1 MNYFKSGGIIK
12 NFVKEKTVKFFF
24 LTLLFSSFLFSQQQS
39 CDLFLCANLKSV
51 KEVLSEGDRISFG
64 LTLATLEGFIEP
76 INQTIWEKW
85 YNKQYGIK
93 EQVQM
98 VRYIY
103 DKPVNNK
110 TLVIETIYNKDH
122 GEFLFVRVLYQRE
135 YENVMN
141 FILKRYYNN
150 TRIDFDSKS
159 EFVNN
164 SDTKYYVNADVLLK
178 SLTRYIESL

>member
-1 MNYFKSGGIIK
+1 M
-12 NFVKEKTVKFFF
+12 KTTKFLL
-24 LTLLFSSFLFSQQQS
+24 LTLLFSNLLFSQQQG
-39 CDLFLCANLKSV
+39 CDLFFCGNLKSV
-51 KEVLSEGDRISFG
+51 KSVLSEGDKISFG
-64 LTLATLEGFIEP
+64 VMMATLEGFIEP
-76 INQTIWEKW
+76 INQNIWEKW

-98 VRYIY
+98 VRYLY
-103 DKPVNNK
+103 DKPVNDN
-110 TLVIETIYNKDH
+110 TLVIETIYNKVH
-122 GEFLFVRVLYQRE
+122 GEFLFGRVLYQGD

>member
-1 MNYFKSGGIIK
+1 M
-12 NFVKEKTVKFFF
+12 KTTKFLL
-24 LTLLFSSFLFSQQQS
+24 LTLLFSNLLFSQQQG
-39 CDLFLCANLKSV
+39 CDLFFCGNLKSV
-51 KEVLSEGDRISFG
+51 KSVLSEGDRISFG
-64 LTLATLEGFIEP
+64 VTMATLEGFIEP
-76 INQTIWEKW
+76 INQNIWEKW

-98 VRYIY
+98 VRYVY
-103 DKPVNNK
+103 DKPVNDN
-110 TLVIETIYNKDH
+110 TLVIETIYNKVH
-122 GEFLFVRVLYQRE
+122 GEFLFGRVLYQME

-164 SDTKYYVNADVLLK
+164 SNTKYYDNADVLLK

>member
-1 MNYFKSGGIIK
+1 M
-12 NFVKEKTVKFFF
+12 KTNKFLL
-24 LTLLFSSFLFSQQQS
+24 LTLLFSNFLFSQEQG
-39 CDLFLCANLKSV
+39 CDLFFCGNLKSV

-64 LTLATLEGFIEP
+64 LRMASLEGFIEP
-76 INQTIWEKW
+76 VNQNVWEKW

-98 VRYIY
+98 VRYLY
-103 DKPVNNK
+103 NEPVNSK
-110 TLVIETIYNKDH
+110 TLVIETIYNKDN
-122 GEFLFVRVLYQRE
+122 GEFLFGRVLYQRE
-135 YENVMN
+135 YENIMN

-164 SDTKYYVNADVLLK
+164 SNTKYYDNADVLLK